1 MQCGSSSRWERIVLG
16 KADGRLADS
25 LGGQKLTK
33 REAEV
38 YRLVSQGLPNKAVAG
53 KLGVREGTVKFHLH
67 IIYRK
72 LRVSNRTGLILSA
85 IADR

>member
-1 MQCGSSSRWERIVLG
+1 MLDRG
-16 KADGRLADS
+16 DGRLANGV
-25 LGGQKLTK
+25 GGQTLTK

-38 YRLVSQGLPNKAVAG
+38 YRLVSQGLSNKAVAG
-53 KLGVREGTVKFHLH
+53 QLGVREGTVKFHLH